1 MKSNENCIIDE
12 EFIKANN
19 ANEEPK
25 YYLVHMLNG
34 GKCYHMYKPSVANLF
49 MKRGVKMEMIH
60 SEPKKSKKVKSDKPF
75 WL

>member
-1 MKSNENCIIDE
+1 MLDH
-12 EFIKANN
+12 EFYDKEWEDANK

-34 GKCYHMYKPSVANLF
+34 GKCYHMYKPSVADIVA
-49 MKRGVKMEMIH
+49 KRTGCKMEMVH
-60 SEPKKSKKVKSDKPF
+60 SEPKKHVKAVSSKPF

>member
-1 MKSNENCIIDE
+1 MIE
-12 EFIKANN
+12 EDAEN

-34 GKCYHMYKPSVANLF
+34 GKCYHLYKPSLAALII
-49 MKRGVKMEMIH
+49 KRTRCKMELVH